1 MSRLAGRLSRLMVG
15 CYPRRW
21 RRRYRD
27 ELLALLEEHQ
37 PGPRTV
43 ASLALGALGTHLD
56 PAYRREGIAMS
67 GLRDPLR
74 TAAKVTGLAGVLIA
88 VLGGLLTLDIRHEQQ
103 TDGAPTASY
112 TDAVAVSPSTH
123 LGVTAGALV
132 WRIGAHP
139 KLLAHF
145 PGRAPLAFAPHGL
158 TVLAASSAGVTEWSL
173 ADPARPVRIAT
184 LPGPGPARGIAYAPG
199 HTTVAI
205 AYPRAVQLW
214 DLASPS
220 VPRRIAT
227 IPAAANAPMSSYGST
242 QDQIVFSPGG
252 RTLATTAAGHAVSLW
267 DLSNPSAPRHLAT
280 VGRDTGPIAALA
292 FSPAGSQL
300 AYLSSNGKLTVLNI
314 TNPAHLVHAAIPGSP
329 AMLAQWGTYALSY
342 SPAGR
347 RLTAVVLVDETGGP
361 RAICTWNTASPS
373 QPLPADCRTDHF
385 AIPGAF
391 TFTAN
396 RTAIIGP
403 DPRGANKLTD
413 TLSIWPPLPS

>member
-1 MSRLAGRLSRLMVG
+1 MPSLKTPAPPGR
-15 CYPRRW
+15 P
-21 RRRYRD
+21 
-27 ELLALLEEHQ
+27 
-37 PGPRTV
+37 
-43 ASLALGALGTHLD
+43 
-56 PAYRREGIAMS
+56 
-67 GLRDPLR
+67 
-74 TAAKVTGLAGVLIA
+74 
-88 VLGGLLTLDIRHEQQ
+88 
-103 TDGAPTASY
+103 ASY
-112 TDAVAVSPSTH
+112 ADAVAVSPNTH

-145 PGRAPLAFAPHGL
+145 PGTAPLAFAPHGL
-158 TVLAASSAGVTEWSL
+158 TVLAGSPAGVTEWSL
-173 ADPARPVRIAT
+173 ANPARPVRIAT
-184 LPGPGPARGIAYAPG
+184 LPGPGPARGIADAPG

-205 AYPRAVQLW
+205 AYPTAVQLW
-214 DLASPS
+214 DLASPA
-220 VPRRIAT
+220 VPRPIAT

-252 RTLATTAAGHAVSLW
+252 QTLATTAAGHAVSLW
-267 DLSNPSAPRHLAT
+267 DLSNPSTPRHLAT

-314 TNPAHLVHAAIPGSP
+314 TNPAHLVHAAIPGSS

-342 SPAGR
+342 SPAGT

-361 RAICTWNTASPS
+361 RVICTWNTASPS
-373 QPLPADCRTDHF
+373 QLLPADCRTDHF

-396 RTAIIGP
+396 RTAIVGP
-403 DPRGANKLTD
+403 DPRGANKLTN
-413 TLSIWPPLPS
+413 TLAIWPPLPG